1 MASDEQRKTGTK
13 RGFLRF
19 LPALLAL
26 AVLALL
32 ASFIWGKLSENV
44 WAYFTDDAGMR
55 VEVQEEKARAVLWQ
69 NPSPNNFTAQ
79 DDPQDPDR
87 ADAINAPGN
96 RLEAAFSPNG
106 TTMILVR
113 EGTDESGDDLFL
125 SRWDGR
131 LWSPPQPL
139 TSLNSPQND
148 RGPAFS
154 RDGKHL
160 YFASDRE
167 GGHGG
172 YDLYVAS
179 RDATGWANAKLLED
193 SVNSAN
199 NELGPAPSADGKRLF
214 FSSDRNG
221 DREDIFAAAII
232 AAPEPPNPS
241 VTEPAPDA
249 PKEPVP
255 PSPPSLEPPA
265 LPTFSTAAPVT
276 DLNSEDDDVQA
287 ALTSRGGHVFLA
299 SNRDSDKKL
308 GFGVYISRI
317 VNGKELPPEKVDLY
331 IKEGN
336 ATDPAVR
343 MDGFD
348 LLFSADS
355 RELSPAPGADN
366 EDGTNYRLYRSTTRE
381 VFGYVDKTL
390 WNKLKTLLGNIIWWI
405 LLAIAALIALIYLLE
420 RWRDITDLY
429 HKCLAGSAVIHL
441 LALLLLAAWQIS
453 KEFDEGGQLQSP
465 EIAIS
470 IDALAQEELALE
482 STPDEAQI
490 SESPVALVTDKLV
503 SDFKIPRFE
512 PQVKT
517 QTTPI
522 VARTSKVSLVTD
534 VRPSKANTET
544 SDQPAIQPTK
554 VSPLLSK
561 LPDTILPELEVPEL
575 DERAP
580 GETQEAPEP
589 ANPLADIFRPT
600 ESVPQV
606 ETEKSEKEAE
616 VANPAVVNT
625 AQTDEIN
632 PGDAAAETK
641 DTGGELI
648 AAHTGLEADGQP
660 PKLDGSGSIAS
671 MNLNLP
677 GTDPQSDPL
686 LPGKLETPKQQL
698 DPGAFTKMIRK
709 QRGRPSLETIE
720 QLGGSDE
727 TERAIGAAL
736 EWLSRNQEADGRWDI
751 KKHGGNG
758 DYDTAGAG
766 LALLCYYGW
775 GLSHNKGGKYQN
787 NIRKALDWLIA
798 QQQESGELSSAAA
811 GNGRMYAHGIAT
823 IALCEAYGIS
833 QDPKLKEPAMKA
845 IKLIIASQSPTKGGW
860 RYQPKPGDSDTSVT
874 GWQYMALHSA
884 RMAGIEV
891 PEVVFANAR
900 RWFDQ
905 AGGGK
910 FGGLYGYTGPGNSP
924 PMVAT
929 GMFCRQLDLVP
940 PEDPRMIESAELL
953 RTRPM
958 RINNPEYYYV
968 YYATLALYQHQGP
981 IWASWN
987 EVLKETLPLLQ
998 IKTGPNAGSWD
1009 KGGNHAASGGR
1020 VVSTTLATLSLEVY
1034 YRLLP
1039 MYGFRSNQLPAAKP
1053 KGN

>member
-1 MASDEQRKTGTK
+1 WDNATPLD
-13 RGFLRF
+13 
-19 LPALLAL
+19 
-26 AVLALL
+26 
-32 ASFIWGKLSENV
+32 
-44 WAYFTDDAGMR
+44 
-55 VEVQEEKARAVLWQ
+55 
-69 NPSPNNFTAQ
+69 TA
-79 DDPQDPDR
+79 
-87 ADAINAPGN
+87 
-96 RLEAAFSPNG
+96 
-106 TTMILVR
+106 
-113 EGTDESGDDLFL
+113 
-125 SRWDGR
+125 
-131 LWSPPQPL
+131 
-139 TSLNSPQND
+139 
-148 RGPAFS
+148 
-154 RDGKHL
+154 
-160 YFASDRE
+160 
-167 GGHGG
+167 
-172 YDLYVAS
+172 
-179 RDATGWANAKLLED
+179 
-193 SVNSAN
+193 VNSTS
-199 NELGPAPSADGKRLF
+199 NELGPAPSADGARLF

-221 DREDIFAAAII
+221 NSEDIFAAAIM
-232 AAPEPPNPS
+232 AQPVTPEPENPQ
-241 VTEPAPDA
+241 PPID
-249 PKEPVP
+249 
-255 PSPPSLEPPA
+255 PSPESPA
-265 LPTFSTAAPVT
+265 LPTFSTAEPVKG
-276 DLNSEDDDVQA
+276 LNSESDDVQA
-287 ALTSRGGHVFLA
+287 ALTSRGDHVFLA
-299 SNRDSDKKL
+299 SNRDPDKDS

-317 VNGKELPPEKVDLY
+317 VGGKELAPEKVDLY

-355 RELSPAPGADN
+355 RELSQGPGAAS
-366 EDGTNYRLYRSTTRE
+366 EEGENYRLYRSTTRE
-381 VFGYVDKTL
+381 VFGYIDHTL

-405 LLAIAALIALIYLLE
+405 LLAIASLIALIYLLE

-441 LALLLLAAWQIS
+441 LALLLLAAWLIS
-453 KEFDEGGQLQSP
+453 KELDEGGQLQAP

-482 STPDEAQI
+482 STPEEAQI

-517 QTTPI
+517 QTSPI
-522 VARTSKVSLVTD
+522 VASTSKVSLVTD

-544 SDQPAIQPTK
+544 SDQPTTQPTQ
-554 VSPLLSK
+554 VAPLLSK
-561 LPDTILPELEVPEL
+561 LPDTVLPELEAPEL
-575 DERAP
+575 DERDP

-600 ESVPQV
+600 EAVPQV
-606 ETEKSEKEAE
+606 ETEKSKEEAK
-616 VANPAVVNT
+616 VSNPAVVNT

-641 DTGGELI
+641 DTQGDII

-660 PKLDGSGSIAS
+660 PQLDGSGNLAS

-677 GTDPQSDPL
+677 GTDPKSDPL
-686 LPGKLETPKQQL
+686 LPGKLETPKHQL

-736 EWLSRNQEADGRWDI
+736 EWLSLNQEADGHWDI

-758 DYDTAGAG
+758 NYDTAGAG

-775 GLSHNKGGKYQN
+775 GLSHNNGGKYQN
-787 NIRKALDWLIA
+787 HIRKALDWLIG

-833 QDPKLKEPAMKA
+833 QDPKLKEPAEKA
-845 IKLIIASQSPTKGGW
+845 IKLIISSQSPTKGGW
-860 RYQPKPGDSDTSVT
+860 RYQPRPGDSDTSVT

-884 RMAGIEV
+884 RMAGMEV

-929 GMFCRQLDLVP
+929 GMFCRQLDLVA
-940 PEDPRMIESAELL
+940 PEDPRMMESADVL
-953 RTRPM
+953 RARP
-958 RINNPEYYYV
+958 IKVNNPEYYYV
-968 YYATLALYQHQGP
+968 YYGTLALYQHQGP
-981 IWASWN
+981 IWAEWN
-987 EVLKETLPLLQ
+987 EQLKETLPRLQ
-998 IKTGPNAGSWD
+998 IKTGADTGSWD

-1039 MYGFRSNQLPAAKP
+1039 MYGFRNDQLPAAKP
-1053 KGN
+1053 KGGVR

>member
-1 MASDEQRKTGTK
+1 MASKEQKRTGKK
-13 RGFLRF
+13 RRFWRF

-26 AVLALL
+26 AALALL

-69 NPSPNNFTAQ
+69 DPKPNNFTAQ
-79 DDPQDPDR
+79 DDPQDPDQ
-87 ADAINAPGN
+87 ADSLNQPGN
-96 RLEAAFSPNG
+96 KLEAAFSPNG
-106 TTMILVR
+106 TTMVLVR
-113 EGTDESGDDLFL
+113 KGTDEGGDDLFL
-125 SRWDGR
+125 SSWDGR

-154 RDGKHL
+154 RDGNLL

-172 YDLYVAS
+172 YDIYVAS
-179 RDATGWANAKLLED
+179 RDGTGWANVKLLED
-193 SVNSAN
+193 AINSAN
-199 NELGPAPSADGKRLF
+199 NELGPAPSADGSRLF

-221 DREDIFAAAII
+221 DREDIFAAVII
-232 AAPEPPNPS
+232 AQPEPTQ
-241 VTEPAPDA
+241 TEPAPET
-249 PKEPVP
+249 PKEPVQ
-255 PSPPSLEPPA
+255 PSPDSPA
-265 LPTFSTAAPVT
+265 LPTFSKAGPVK

-287 ALTSRGGHVFLA
+287 ALTSRGDHVFLA
-299 SNRDSDKKL
+299 SNRDRDKKS
-308 GFGVYISRI
+308 GFGLYISRI
-317 VNGKELPPEKVDLY
+317 VGGKELPPEKVDLY

-355 RELSPAPGADN
+355 RELSPAPGVVA
-366 EDGTNYRLYRSTTRE
+366 EGGENYRLYRSTTRE
-381 VFGYVDKTL
+381 VFGYIDNTL
-390 WNKLKTLLGNIIWWI
+390 WNRLTTLLRNIIWWI

-420 RWRDITDLY
+420 HWRDITDLY

-441 LALLLLAAWQIS
+441 LALLLLAAWLIS

-465 EIAIS
+465 EISIS

-482 STPDEAQI
+482 STPEEAQI

-517 QTTPI
+517 QVTPI
-522 VARTSKVSLVTD
+522 VARTSKVSLISD

-544 SDQPAIQPTK
+544 SDQPATQPTE
-554 VSPLLSK
+554 VSPLLSA
-561 LPDTILPELEVPEL
+561 LPDTVLPELEALEL
-575 DERAP
+575 DERDP

-606 ETEKSEKEAE
+606 ETEKSKEEAE
-616 VANPAVVNT
+616 VANTAVTNT
-625 AQTDEIN
+625 AETNEIN
-632 PGDAAAETK
+632 PGDAAAETT
-641 DTGGELI
+641 DTGGEVI
-648 AAHTGLEADGQP
+648 AAHTGLEAIGQP
-660 PKLDGSGSIAS
+660 PELDGTGSAAS

-686 LPGKLETPKQQL
+686 LPGKLETPKHDL
-698 DPGAFTKMIRK
+698 DPNAFTKLIRK
-709 QRGRPSLETIE
+709 QSGRPSLETIE
-720 QLGGSDE
+720 QLGGSDA
-727 TERAIGAAL
+727 TELAIGAAL

-758 DYDTAGAG
+758 NYETAGNG

-775 GLSHNKGGKYQN
+775 GLSHNKSGKYQN

-833 QDPKLKEPAMKA
+833 KDPKIKEPAEKA
-845 IKLIIASQSPTKGGW
+845 IKLIIASQSPAKGGW

-910 FGGLYGYTGPGNSP
+910 FGGLYGYTGPSNSP

-940 PEDPRMIESAELL
+940 PDDPRMGESADVLKA
-953 RTRPM
+953 RP
-958 RINNPEYYYV
+958 INVNNPAYYYL
-968 YYATLALYQHQGP
+968 YYGTLALYQHQGP
-981 IWASWN
+981 IWADWN
-987 EVLKETLPLLQ
+987 ERLKETLPRLQ
-998 IKTGPNAGSWD
+998 NKTGADAGSWE
-1009 KGGNHAASGGR
+1009 KGANHAAAGGK

-1039 MYGFRSNQLPAAKP
+1039 MYGFRNQALPAAKA

>member
-1 MASDEQRKTGTK
+1 MASDKQTKTGKK

-44 WAYFTDDAGMR
+44 WAYFTDDDEMR
-55 VEVQEEKARAVLWQ
+55 VEVQEDKARAILWE
-69 NPSPNNFTAQ
+69 NPRANLFTA
-79 DDPQDPDR
+79 PEELQDPE
-87 ADAINAPGN
+87 NSLNQPGN
-96 RLEAAFSPNG
+96 KLEAAFSPNG
-106 TTMILVR
+106 TLMVLVR
-113 EGTDESGDDLFL
+113 EGTGEAGDDLFL
-125 SRWDGR
+125 SSWDGR

-139 TSLNSPQND
+139 TSLNSPKND

-154 RDGKHL
+154 RDGNFL

-167 GGHGG
+167 GGLGG
-172 YDLYVAS
+172 YDIYVAS
-179 RDATGWANAKLLED
+179 RDGTGWGNAKPLED
-193 SVNSAN
+193 KVNSAS

-232 AAPEPPNPS
+232 AQPAATEK
-241 VTEPAPDA
+241 EPAPET
-249 PKEPVP
+249 PKEPIDP
-255 PSPPSLEPPA
+255 APESPA
-265 LPTFSTAAPVT
+265 LPSFSMAEAVQ

-287 ALTSRGGHVFLA
+287 ALTSRGNHVFLA
-299 SNRDSDKKL
+299 SNRDRDKKS

-317 VNGKELPPEKVDLY
+317 VAGKELPPEKVDLY

-441 LALLLLAAWQIS
+441 LALLLLAAWLIS
-453 KEFDEGGQLQSP
+453 KELDEGGQLQSP

-482 STPDEAQI
+482 STPEEAQI

-736 EWLSRNQEADGRWDI
+736 EWLSRNQEADGHWDI

-758 DYDTAGAG
+758 NYDTAGAG
-766 LALLCYYGW
+766 LSLLCYYGW

-833 QDPKLKEPAMKA
+833 KDPKLKGPAEKA
-845 IKLIIASQSPTKGGW
+845 IKLIITSQSPTKGGW
-860 RYQPKPGDSDTSVT
+860 RYQPRPGDADTSVT

-884 RMAGIEV
+884 RMAEIEV

-910 FGGLYGYTGPGNSP
+910 FGGLYGYTGPSSSP

-940 PEDPRMIESAELL
+940 PEDPRMIESADVLMA
-953 RTRPM
+953 RP
-958 RINNPEYYYV
+958 INVNNPAYYYL
-968 YYATLALYQHQGP
+968 YYGTLALYQHQGP
-981 IWASWN
+981 IWAEWN
-987 EVLKETLPLLQ
+987 ERLKETLPRLQ
-998 IKTGPNAGSWD
+998 VKNGGDAGSWD
-1009 KGGNHAASGGR
+1009 KGANHAASGGR